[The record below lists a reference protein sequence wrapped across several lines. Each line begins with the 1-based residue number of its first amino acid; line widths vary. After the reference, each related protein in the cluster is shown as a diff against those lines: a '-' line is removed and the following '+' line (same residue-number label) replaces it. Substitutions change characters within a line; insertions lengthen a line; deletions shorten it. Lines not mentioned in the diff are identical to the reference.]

1 MYLEQAPA
9 SAMTRTGGLYYFF
22 FALWFLLRGH
32 RQISP
37 RGLRMFDKEMQD
49 GEIALHIKDYLLVT
63 EDKISIRGA
72 RLHVVPHHIHRAWK
86 SQEDHRHA
94 VGWVET

>member
-1 MYLEQAPA
+1 
-9 SAMTRTGGLYYFF
+9 
-22 FALWFLLRGH
+22 
-32 RQISP
+32 
-37 RGLRMFDKEMQD
+37 MFDKEMQD
-49 GEIALHIKDYLLVT
+49 GERALHIKDYLFVT

-72 RLHVVPHHIHRAWK
+72 RLHVVLHHIHRAWK